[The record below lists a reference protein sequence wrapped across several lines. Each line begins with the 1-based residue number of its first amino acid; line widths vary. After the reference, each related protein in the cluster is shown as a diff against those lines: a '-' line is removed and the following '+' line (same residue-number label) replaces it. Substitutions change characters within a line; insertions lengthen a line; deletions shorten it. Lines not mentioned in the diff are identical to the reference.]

1 MTEITGIN
9 AKYKSSEDY
18 NIAVIVTFPAF
29 NFYDF
34 PQEEFSH
41 TFKLCPM

>member
-1 MTEITGIN
+1 MTEITGIY
-9 AKYKSSEDY
+9 AKNKSFEDCK
-18 NIAVIVTFPAF
+18 IALIVTFPAF

-41 TFKLCPM
+41 TFK